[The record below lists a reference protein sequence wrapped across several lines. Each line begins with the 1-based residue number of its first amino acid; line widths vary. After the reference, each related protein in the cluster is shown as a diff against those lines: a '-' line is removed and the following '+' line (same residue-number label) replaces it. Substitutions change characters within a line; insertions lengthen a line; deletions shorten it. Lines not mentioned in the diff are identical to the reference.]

1 MSQASS
7 HQPGNKAVIARPYI
21 IIISYQRT
29 THIDDIKVVPASR
42 VAEQHYQHEDARD
55 DLEDATELEQAGAR
69 DEADGDP

>member
-1 MSQASS
+1 M
-7 HQPGNKAVIARPYI
+7 
-21 IIISYQRT
+21 ISYQRT
-29 THIDDIKVVPASR
+29 THIDDIEVVPASR